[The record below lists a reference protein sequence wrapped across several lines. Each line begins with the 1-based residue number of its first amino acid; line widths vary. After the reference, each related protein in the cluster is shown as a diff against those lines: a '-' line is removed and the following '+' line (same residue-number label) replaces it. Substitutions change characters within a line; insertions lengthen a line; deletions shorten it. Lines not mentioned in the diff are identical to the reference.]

1 MPLPPAPFH
10 NTSRISQD
18 LLRYL
23 VRRHGVKSETALSPQ
38 QSLHPPYQSTPV
50 HVTSHKPDDLLT
62 LSPDILPNCYKV
74 LFCVLLNIESHV
86 PSPNDD
92 DDGTGP
98 NEGLDINSKPHDEN
112 LVQGHRQE
120 RKYLGKYSRKWW
132 RSETCTW
139 GKTTWAEIRER
150 DITAGRLGGLRFR
163 VLRVSGP
170 EEPGTLRGDVVE
182 MIRQLVFFA
191 WDPMASHWTH
201 GALWS
206 SLTKLASPCSPHR
219 TFKARFKVKET
230 GIQGTFASLPFYL
243 EHWADAVVVELGG

>member
-1 MPLPPAPFH
+1 MLHRQYASVIADAQTRSLLFFSPYLHIRPMPLPPAPFH

-98 NEGLDINSKPHDEN
+98 VRKQS
-112 LVQGHRQE
+112 E
-120 RKYLGKYSRKWW
+120 RH
-132 RSETCTW
+132 
-139 GKTTWAEIRER
+139 I
-150 DITAGRLGGLRFR
+150 
-163 VLRVSGP
+163 
-170 EEPGTLRGDVVE
+170 
-182 MIRQLVFFA
+182 
-191 WDPMASHWTH
+191 
-201 GALWS
+201 
-206 SLTKLASPCSPHR
+206 
-219 TFKARFKVKET
+219 
-230 GIQGTFASLPFYL
+230 LPST
-243 EHWADAVVVELGG
+243 